1 MRYFLE
7 VSYKGTRYNGFQIQN
22 TGATIQGEIE
32 RAFAVFFKETLPLT
46 GSSRTDSGVHALQ
59 NFFHFD
65 WDKAFD
71 SQWIYNLNAIL
82 PPDIVLKEVRRVADD
97 AHCRFDALSRTYVY
111 KVYQFKNA
119 FLSDTACF
127 YPYPLDLEVM
137 NQAASLLKDYR
148 DFSSF
153 SKKNT
158 QVKTFNCNLM
168 ESGWNRE
175 GDVWEYQVTANRFL
189 RGMVRALVATML
201 RVGRYSLDM
210 EAFEDILKKTACGT
224 AYFDAPAR
232 GLTLTRVHYPVS
244 EGMLVK

>member
-7 VSYKGTRYNGFQIQN
+7 VSYKGTRYNGFQIQH

-32 RAFAVFFKETLPLT
+32 RAFSVFFKESLSLT

-65 WDKAFD
+65 WDRTFD
-71 SQWIYNLNAIL
+71 PKWIYNLNAIL
-82 PPDIVLKEVRRVADD
+82 PPDIVLKEVKRVADD
-97 AHCRFDALSRTYVY
+97 AHCRFDARSRTYVY

-119 FLSDTACF
+119 FISDTAYF
-127 YPYPLDLEVM
+127 YPYPLDLDAM
-137 NQAASLLKDYR
+137 NRAAALLKGLR

-158 QVKTFNCNLM
+158 QVKTFNCDLT
-168 ESGWNRE
+168 ESCWSRE
-175 GDVWEYQVTANRFL
+175 GDVWLYQVTANRFL

-201 RVGRYSLDM
+201 RVGRGSLDM
-210 EAFEDILKKTACGT
+210 EDFEGILKKAVCGT
-224 AYFDAPAR
+224 AFFDAPAR
-232 GLTLTRVHYPVS
+232 GLTLTRVTYPA
-244 EGMLVK
+244 